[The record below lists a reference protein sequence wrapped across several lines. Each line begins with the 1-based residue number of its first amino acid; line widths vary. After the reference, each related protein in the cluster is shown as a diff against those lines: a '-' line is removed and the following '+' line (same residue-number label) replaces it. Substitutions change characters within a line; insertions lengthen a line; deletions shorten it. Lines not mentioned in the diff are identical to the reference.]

1 MKGLIDV
8 SSNGDITNQNLNFDC
23 KGGINIKIGG
33 KGIIDNCKFLSN
45 DITDSYSP
53 LLSFSSASEGGH
65 AFLRNSHFINNKIS
79 AAKGHPLIKFEGT
92 ISATITDCLFEK
104 NDLTLSGGKL
114 IDVSVDGSFL
124 MTDAF

>member
-53 LLSFSSASEGGH
+53 LLSFS
-65 AFLRNSHFINNKIS
+65 